1 MRLARSVP
9 LTAVLVFAGAAPV
22 AAADGFISLQDF
34 QFAPASVEVRPGE
47 KVDFNFEGPS
57 RHRVKLRSGQ
67 TDRYDSG
74 LTGPG
79 FTKTH
84 RFRHPGR
91 FALYCSVHLTMTA
104 RVQVGASETLRPRIT
119 DLKATPGTGKLRITF
134 GISERAVIRLVVGKK
149 RVRKVFGSGMRSIT
163 IAKLDRGRH
172 TATLEARD
180 GWANKS
186 SIAKRSFQVR

>member
-9 LTAVLVFAGAAPV
+9 LAAALVLGGAAPA
-22 AAADGFISLQDF
+22 AAADGFMSLQDF
-34 QFAPASVEVRPGE
+34 QFAPATAEIQPGE

-57 RHRVKLRSGQ
+57 RHRVKLRAGQ
-67 TDRYDSG
+67 TDRYDSR

-79 FTKTH
+79 FTKSH

-91 FALYCSVHLTMTA
+91 FALFCSVHLTMTA
-104 RVQVGASETLRPRIT
+104 RVQVGASEMVRPRMT
-119 DLKATPGTGKLRITF
+119 DVKATPGTGEVRMTF
-134 GISERAVIRLVVGKK
+134 RVSERAVVRVVVGGK
-149 RVRKVFGSGMRSIT
+149 RVRKVFRSGMRSIT
-163 IAKLDRGRH
+163 LPSLDRGRH

-186 SIAKRSFQVR
+186 SIAKRSFRVR

>member
-1 MRLARSVP
+1 MRLVRSVP
-9 LTAVLVFAGAAPV
+9 LATAIVFAGAAPA

-34 QFAPASVEVRPGE
+34 QFAPATAEIQRGE

-79 FTKTH
+79 FTKAH

-91 FALYCSVHLTMTA
+91 FALYCSVHLAMAA
-104 RVQVGASETLRPRIT
+104 RVQVGASEVLRPRMSEV
-119 DLKATPGTGKLRITF
+119 KATPGTGRVRMTF
-134 GISERAVIRLVVGKK
+134 RVSERAVVRLVVGGK
-149 RVRKVFGSGMRSIT
+149 RVRKVFRSGMRSIT
-163 IAKLDRGRH
+163 VADLDPGRH

-180 GWANKS
+180 GWANRS
-186 SIAKRSFQVR
+186 SVVKRSFRVR

>member
-1 MRLARSVP
+1 MLG
-9 LTAVLVFAGAAPV
+9 GAAPA
-22 AAADGFISLQDF
+22 AAADGFMSLQDF
-34 QFAPASVEVRPGE
+34 QFAPTTAEIRPGE

-91 FALYCSVHLTMTA
+91 FRLHCSVHLTMTA
-104 RVQVGASETLRPRIT
+104 RVQVGPSETVRPRIT
-119 DLKATPGTGKLRITF
+119 DLKATPGAGKVRMTF
-134 GISERAVIRLVVGKK
+134 RISERAVVRLVAGGK
-149 RVRKVFGSGMRSIT
+149 RVRRVFGRGMRSVT

-186 SIAKRSFQVR
+186 SSAKRSFRVR

>member
-1 MRLARSVP
+1 MRLTSSVP
-9 LTAVLVFAGAAPV
+9 LAAALAVVTAAPA

-34 QFAPASVEVRPGE
+34 QFAPATSEIQPGD

-79 FTKTH
+79 FTKIH
-84 RFRHPGR
+84 RFRHPGH

-104 RVQVGASETLRPRIT
+104 RVQVGPSETVRPRIT
-119 DLKATPGTGKLRITF
+119 DLKATPGTGKVRMTF
-134 GISERAVIRLVVGKK
+134 RISERAVVRLVVGGK

-163 IAKLDRGRH
+163 VANLDRGRH

-186 SIAKRSFQVR
+186 SIAKRSFRVR

>member
-1 MRLARSVP
+1 MRLVRSVP
-9 LTAVLVFAGAAPV
+9 LAAALVFAGAAPA
-22 AAADGFISLQDF
+22 AAADGFMSLQDF
-34 QFAPASVEVRPGE
+34 QFAPATAEIRSGD

-57 RHRVKLRSGQ
+57 RHRVKLRAGQ

-79 FTKTH
+79 FTKNH

-104 RVQVGASETLRPRIT
+104 RVQVGASEMLRPRMM
-119 DLKATPGTGKLRITF
+119 DVKATPGTGKVRMSFRL
-134 GISERAVIRLVVGKK
+134 SERAVIRLVVGGK

-163 IAKLDRGRH
+163 IANLDPGRH

-186 SIAKRSFQVR
+186 SIAKRSFRVR

>member
-1 MRLARSVP
+1 MRLVRSVC
-9 LTAVLVFAGAAPV
+9 LATALAFAGAAP
-22 AAADGFISLQDF
+22 ATAADGFISLQDF
-34 QFAPASVEVRPGE
+34 QFAPSSVEVRPGD

-67 TDRYDSG
+67 TDRYDSR

-91 FALYCSVHLTMTA
+91 FALFCSVHLTMTA
-104 RVQVGASETLRPRIT
+104 RVQVGAFEMVRPRLT
-119 DLKATPGTGKLRITF
+119 DVKATPGAGKVRMTF
-134 GISERAVIRLVVGKK
+134 RVSERAVVRIAVGRK

-163 IAKLDRGRH
+163 LPNLARGRH
-172 TATLEARD
+172 TATLAARD

-186 SIAKRSFQVR
+186 SIAKRSFRVR